1 MDLVQIK
8 YICFLGRSQLSDPN
22 LINKICSSLLYKS
35 CDSLP
40 LDGRKKGILATFL
53 STLFFSPFVPKIPII
68 WIEGIRLLQQPFS
81 LLFSDSPFPSL
92 HTYLSFEK
100 TFVIYVLCLQLKS
113 LLRVSNRFQ
122 IMVVLFLLS
131 IYVSFLLLMSRS

>member
-8 YICFLGRSQLSDPN
+8 YMCFLGISKLSDPN

-40 LDGRKKGILATFL
+40 LGGRKKGIPTTFL
-53 STLFFSPFVPKIPII
+53 STLFFSPFVLNIPFI
-68 WIEGIRLLQQPFS
+68 WIEGIRALQQPFS
-81 LLFSDSPFPSL
+81 LLFSPFPPL
-92 HTYLSFEK
+92 HIYPSFEK

-113 LLRVSNRFQ
+113 LLRVLNRFQ